1 MTDPLIDIL
10 NIPKSRIVGGYKL
23 VRQLGVGGLGIA
35 FEAVQLRL
43 DRRVCLK
50 FVRPNRS
57 NDQRVI
63 DLFETEARAL
73 AKLTHPNIVAI
84 YDFGSHEGHPYIVM
98 ELVKGDSL
106 DRMIVPEPKEFEF
119 ILKTLTAVGSAV
131 AYVHSN
137 GIVHRD
143 IKPSNVLI
151 TREGVAKLA
160 DFGLAK
166 IVDNDLG
173 VVETGGVGT
182 PVFVAPEILAGRR
195 YDQRAD
201 IYSLGVL
208 SYILF
213 TGYFPD
219 QGVVPSKI
227 NSALPKEV
235 DDVVG
240 KALAPNPTNRYELVS
255 SFLNDLL
262 NAFSD
267 TKRIELPAPRSS
279 AALIDISSFNT
290 PKPVSEENAPK
301 EATPAKAPEK
311 HELANLETLG
321 KGELLELFSDDQP
334 TPEFP
339 SSALAGSPPTA
350 PSSVKTRKT
359 GRMLLFLTLPLVVLG
374 ITLWMLTLSNSSD
387 ARIVNQ
393 RPTKTTEPIPTP
405 FASSIP
411 SINIWE
417 FDGVQTERADGY
429 SFLVAGY
436 QGIWTATFNVSTTE
450 QLKSEVY
457 FLPWNSRSEELIVS
471 FPSPPQRGIS
481 GIAVQEDAELL
492 AVAFDSGVAE
502 ESFVQMM
509 DLEGNLQ
516 TTFGQQGVLHLKQRP
531 LGCAFY
537 GESLLVLIA
546 WGDVLEINPQTGAL
560 VRTHTLQRNA
570 YLRDIAVQ
578 GDRLGAFGNGIFLE
592 YDLETQ
598 TVLNKL
604 PIPGSTSPR
613 PTEALGVHPQ
623 RPEFFMRPPTT
634 TTLQTVQ
641 NGVLTTQEFASSH
654 LSNHSVDFAFSP
666 SGEFLYTSD
675 IIARRIVRYRLTST
689 PLHPWDSLA
698 SLDELFTADSSTSH
712 TLLLVMDD
720 SSTSQDFERHL
731 VSSTPLYQAT
741 EGMVKRKLEFT
752 DSAGEIQIGDTT
764 FGRNSLP
771 ILILLERDT
780 NHLLAQF
787 TSTSTL
793 DEILATVDLLESDDE

>member
-262 NAFSD
+262 NSFSD

-301 EATPAKAPEK
+301 EATPAKTPEK

-339 SSALAGSPPTA
+339 SSALAGSPSTV

-457 FLPWNSRSEELIVS
+457 FLPWNSRSEELIAS

-516 TTFGQQGVLHLKQRP
+516 TTFGEQGVLHLKQRP

-546 WGDVLEINPQTGAL
+546 WGDVLEINPQTGGL

-641 NGVLTTQEFASSH
+641 NGVLSTQEFASSH

-698 SLDELFTADSSTSH
+698 SLDELISADSSTSH

-720 SSTSQDFERHL
+720 SPTSQDFERHL

-752 DSAGEIQIGDTT
+752 DSAGEIQIGDTS
-764 FGRNSLP
+764 FARNSLP